1 MRQAAGYARGVSA
14 PAGMRPARTVV
25 GVAAALALSLVGLIA
40 AGSVAPGPVSAA
52 EPTVSPF
59 VEGRHVYD
67 YGHRLSPNSLARAEG
82 LAGRIEAEGG
92 GRVVVYTAELTDLPD
107 AGQLALDWQVDGVL
121 LTGWSDFGEATLGAT
136 LRGKLPAGTEKF
148 MDSTSST
155 LTSFETWATSIL
167 ARTDG
172 LLNGRHVFDAP
183 GVLDADGLTHAE
195 ASANRLSAKIGIPV
209 YVDVAVGDA
218 GNPQG
223 TAYWNSDLSDGLGTS
238 LVIALAVSNGR
249 IGGRVQAATGYDSSY
264 ETGAPWSFG
273 TLWSED
279 APGGDVQAELLR
291 AIDAVGTPIDPAEVV
306 KRVEDEANAA
316 RDAVGRF
323 FSDKTNQQYS
333 IGGLLLALLALVAF
347 GLDRWRR
354 RRETGFGDDDSILL
368 PAPPAEMTPALAALV
383 ASPLDTTRAVTTA
396 LLDLAAHGRI
406 AFYQRQTP
414 LGPSGGIKVLSTAA
428 GGSDPAAYSASMDRP
443 LGPAESS
450 LLDGL
455 RRAAGRPG
463 RAAGADIAGL
473 RPVFEQT
480 GEQLERIAGER
491 GWLRLKARSVSRPW
505 LAAGVAL
512 LIGAV
517 AAALI
522 AQPVAA
528 GALWI
533 ASAGI
538 LPRAG
543 RMPLPVRTPDGQLTA
558 SMVGAYRRTLRK
570 ALAGAPGTVPPWL
583 ASAEEA
589 ALWGYAWGLE
599 GEVQALVARNVA
611 GTLAYPEAA
620 GLTDE
625 AGAAGLAAWTTL
637 LGGVAAAGP
646 ARPVGLDTDAIAS
659 TLGGLGRSLEA
670 QAGENTERS
679 GDSGTA
685 RP

>member
-1 MRQAAGYARGVSA
+1 M
-14 PAGMRPARTVV
+14 
-25 GVAAALALSLVGLIA
+25 
-40 AGSVAPGPVSAA
+40 
-52 EPTVSPF
+52 
-59 VEGRHVYD
+59 
-67 YGHRLSPNSLARAEG
+67 
-82 LAGRIEAEGG
+82 
-92 GRVVVYTAELTDLPD
+92 
-107 AGQLALDWQVDGVL
+107 
-121 LTGWSDFGEATLGAT
+121 
-136 LRGKLPAGTEKF
+136 
-148 MDSTSST
+148 
-155 LTSFETWATSIL
+155 
-167 ARTDG
+167 
-172 LLNGRHVFDAP
+172 
-183 GVLDADGLTHAE
+183 
-195 ASANRLSAKIGIPV
+195 
-209 YVDVAVGDA
+209 
-218 GNPQG
+218 
-223 TAYWNSDLSDGLGTS
+223 
-238 LVIALAVSNGR
+238 
-249 IGGRVQAATGYDSSY
+249 
-264 ETGAPWSFG
+264 
-273 TLWSED
+273 
-279 APGGDVQAELLR
+279 QAELLR

-306 KRVEDEANAA
+306 KRVEDEVNKA

-333 IGGLLLALLALVAF
+333 LGGLLLALVALMAF

-428 GGSDPAAYSASMDRP
+428 GGTDPAAHSASMDRP
-443 LGPAESS
+443 LGPAESA

-455 RRAAGRPG
+455 RRASGRPG
-463 RAAGADIAGL
+463 RAAGADFAGL

-491 GWLRLKARSVSRPW
+491 GWLRLKASSVSGPW
-505 LAAGVAL
+505 IAAGVAL
-512 LIGAV
+512 LLGAV
-517 AAALI
+517 AAAVI

-611 GTLAYPEAA
+611 GTMDPEAA
-620 GLTDE
+620 GLTGE

-637 LGGVAAAGP
+637 LGGIAVAGP

-679 GDSGTA
+679 GDPGTA